1 MSFKEIEIKR
11 SYDSSSDDLIE
22 DFYIPILKEA
32 VSYKRVAGFF
42 SSTILNG
49 AMKGFYEIAKKRGKV
64 ELIISPKL
72 SSEDVSF
79 LSKNNRD
86 LENELGS
93 ILLKEIEFSKSEFE
107 NDCKKLLGYMLYND
121 LLEIKIAILKKDSGE
136 IPDFNQTPEI
146 GMFHQKFGILEDQNQ
161 NEISFSGSIN
171 ESISGW
177 ANNIEEFKV
186 FKSWEE
192 SEYDYFKLDLN
203 RFDMYWNNKMSNV
216 EVINLP
222 IAVKNKILESR
233 EEIDSLENLS
243 LARFCR
249 KKEKVKKDISLFS
262 YQKEALDK
270 FMASNNKMIL
280 EMATGTGKTRTAIA
294 CINELL
300 KAETR
305 MLIVISTPQSLLSLQ
320 WKDEI
325 KKLEIKVD
333 LEIIVSAINSSWRNK
348 LQTACFQLNNRVVD
362 SIIVYTTHM
371 SSSKSDFINII
382 KTLQQDIKVFFIGD
396 EVHGLGAKQMR
407 IALDERY
414 DYRLGLSA
422 TPNRW
427 FDEDGTDLLID
438 YFGNTS
444 FEFTLK
450 NALTEINP
458 ITKKTFLTPYYYYPV
473 AVELNDIELDEYI
486 KLTKQLLKISGADE
500 DKKESFIKGILNKR
514 SDILKNASKKIDAL
528 EKILKNLEKIE
539 DTIIFTSPNSFEKIE
554 NLLNKKEIL
563 YNIITQKQGAKPE
576 KKYGDLSERSYIIK
590 HFSERNY
597 KVLLAMK
604 CLDEGIDIP
613 SARIGILYSNTTNP
627 REYIQ
632 RIGRV
637 IRRAPEKTEAY
648 IFDFIIVPNLNNS
661 LELKEHEKKIFEK
674 EFKRAEYIAENAINQ
689 IDAITQLIT
698 INGGME

>member
-136 IPDFNQTPEI
+136 IPGFNQIPEI

-222 IAVKNKILESR
+222 VAVKNKILESR

-270 FMASNNKMIL
+270 FMTSNNKMIL

-333 LEIIVSAINSSWRNK
+333 LEIIVSAINNSWRNK
-348 LQTACFQLNNRVVD
+348 LQTACFQLNNRVID

-438 YFGNTS
+438 YFGNTN

-500 DKKESFIKGILNKR
+500 DKKESLIKGILNKR

-528 EKILKNLEKIE
+528 EKILENLEKIE
-539 DTIIFTSPNSFEKIE
+539 DIIIFTSPNSFEKIE

-576 KKYGDLSERSYIIK
+576 KKYGNLSERSYIIK

>member
-11 SYDSSSDDLIE
+11 SYDSSFDNLIE

-32 VSYKRVAGFF
+32 ISYKRVAGFF

-49 AMKGFYEIAKKRGKV
+49 AMQGFYEIAKKRGKV

-136 IPDFNQTPEI
+136 IPDFNQTLEI

-192 SEYDYFKLDLN
+192 SEYDYFKSDLN
-203 RFDMYWNNKMSNV
+203 KFDMYWNNKMSNV

-222 IAVKNKILESR
+222 VAVKNKILESR

-249 KKEKVKKDISLFS
+249 KKEKAKKDISLFS
-262 YQKEALDK
+262 YQKEALCK

-320 WKDEI
+320 WKNEI

-333 LEIIVSAINSSWRNK
+333 LEIIVSAINSSWRSK
-348 LQTACFQLNNRVVD
+348 LQTACFKLNNRVVD

-444 FEFTLK
+444 FEFTLR

-473 AVELNDIELDEYI
+473 AVELNDIELSEYI

-500 DKKESFIKGILNKR
+500 DKKESLIKGILNKR
-514 SDILKNASKKIDAL
+514 SDILKNVSKKIDAL
-528 EKILKNLEKIE
+528 EKILENLEKIE

-554 NLLNKKEIL
+554 NLLNKKEVL

-576 KKYGDLSERSYIIK
+576 KKYGNLSERSYIIK

-698 INGGME
+698 INGGMK

>member
-72 SSEDVSF
+72 SSEDISF
-79 LSKNNRD
+79 LSKNNKD

-93 ILLKEIEFSKSEFE
+93 IFLKEIEFSKSEFE

-186 FKSWEE
+186 FKSWAE
-192 SEYDYFKLDLN
+192 SEYDYFKSDLN
-203 RFDMYWNNKMSNV
+203 KFDMYWNNRMSNV
-216 EVINLP
+216 EVISLP
-222 IAVKNKILESR
+222 VAVRDKILESR
-233 EEIDSLENLS
+233 EEIDNLENLS

-294 CINELL
+294 CINKLL

-348 LQTACFQLNNRVVD
+348 LQMACFQLNNRVVE

-407 IALDERY
+407 IALNERY

-473 AVELNDIELDEYI
+473 GVELNDIELDEYI

-500 DKKESFIKGILNKR
+500 DKKESLIKGILNKR
-514 SDILKNASKKIDAL
+514 SDVLKNASKKINAL
-528 EKILKNLEKIE
+528 EKILENLEKIE

-563 YNIITQKQGAKPE
+563 YNIITQKQGVKPE
-576 KKYGDLSERSYIIK
+576 KKYGNLSERSYIIK